1 MPITID
7 ENDVIQS
14 NSNASTIP
22 DGRASPTLPGS
33 QGISTSRS
41 PNSSTCVSNPPL
53 GSSASISPTG
63 NSSHTLPG
71 SGASPTLETASSSS
85 SISPTP
91 TGNSSSSGSG
101 SLPVTF
107 KVLPL
112 RQVVKGKIAAK
123 RIYSSVRKAVVA
135 DNCNSVWQHTQ
146 TLTSEGR
153 RKMAMMIIKEYPFL
167 KQPND
172 PPEV

>member
-1 MPITID
+1 MPITIN

-91 TGNSSSSGSG
+91 TGNSSSSGNG

-112 RQVVKGKIAAK
+112 RQVVK
-123 RIYSSVRKAVVA
+123 RIDSSVRKTAVP
-135 DNCNSVWQHTQ
+135 DNCNAVWQHTQ

-153 RKMAMMIIKEYPFL
+153 RKMAMIIKEYPL
-167 KQPND
+167 SNQMIHQRY
-172 PPEV
+172 EHTGS